1 MTSDK
6 MAGSVS
12 PEPQGKLSELL
23 GVEPE
28 QTGQLRPLIGDS
40 AARHIERSSGTQA
53 ASNVLLATIA
63 VFVVAYFAKLVL
75 VTLLISVVLAFMLE
89 PAVSLLERTRMPR
102 AVATGIVMLI
112 IAILLYL
119 GGAKV
124 YAKTM
129 EFIDELP
136 KYSQKVRKIADEYR
150 D

>member
-1 MTSDK
+1 MT
-6 MAGSVS
+6 
-12 PEPQGKLSELL
+12 PHEPQGKLTEML

-28 QTGQLRPLIGDS
+28 QTGGLRPLIGDS

-102 AVATGIVMLI
+102 ALATGIVMLI
-112 IAILLYL
+112 IAGFLYM
-119 GGAKV
+119 GGYYV
-124 YAKTM
+124 Y
-129 EFIDELP
+129 
-136 KYSQKVRKIADEYR
+136 
-150 D
+150 